1 MDQKLH
7 HNRMN
12 KEDTA
17 SPVHSSLSLTPV
29 QNKNH
34 DAAQVWDHNCGRLTT
49 AIPEMAESYKDKG
62 RNVRQIIPVLLVV
75 SSNQAPK
82 QCICK
87 YIDLHSCRW
96 CDVLSLKMAKVS
108 MILMHSKKCF
118 LMHTP
123 NVKGNVRLHLSIV

>member
-49 AIPEMAESYKDKG
+49 AIPEMAESYKDRG

-96 CDVLSLKMAKVS
+96 CDVLSLKMAKVKHD
-108 MILMHSKKCF
+108 I
-118 LMHTP
+118 
-123 NVKGNVRLHLSIV
+123 NAQ